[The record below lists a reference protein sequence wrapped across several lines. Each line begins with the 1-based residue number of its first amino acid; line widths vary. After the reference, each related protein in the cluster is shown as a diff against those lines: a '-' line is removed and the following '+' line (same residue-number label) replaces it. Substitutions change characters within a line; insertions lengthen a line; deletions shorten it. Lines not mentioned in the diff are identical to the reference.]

1 LWAASEAREAKKR
14 KKNEIKK
21 DASVFCF
28 VGFAFRE
35 KPRRAK
41 MDPVC
46 EPTHEPSRGTKRKSA
61 DEPAACSIAKRP
73 RRA

>member
-1 LWAASEAREAKKR
+1 MGG
-14 KKNEIKK
+14 
-21 DASVFCF
+21 F
-28 VGFAFRE
+28 VGFVFFE
-35 KPRRAK
+35 KSRAK